1 MALQVDGTTVVNDS
15 RQLQNL
21 DDTDSITRLTIADS
35 LRYNDN
41 KIEIQDSSGNAVH
54 TIFGTD

>member
-1 MALQVDGTTVVNDS
+1 MALVLDGTTVVSDS

-41 KIEIQDSSGNAVH
+41 KIEIQDSSGNPVH
-54 TIFGTD
+54 TIYGTD

>member
-1 MALQVDGTTVVNDS
+1 MALQVDGTTVVKDS

>member
-1 MALQVDGTTVVNDS
+1 MALQVDGTTVVNNS

>member
-1 MALQVDGTTVVNDS
+1 MALILDGTTVVNDS
-15 RQLQNL
+15 RQLQNC

-41 KIEIQDSSGNAVH
+41 KIEIQDSSGNTLH